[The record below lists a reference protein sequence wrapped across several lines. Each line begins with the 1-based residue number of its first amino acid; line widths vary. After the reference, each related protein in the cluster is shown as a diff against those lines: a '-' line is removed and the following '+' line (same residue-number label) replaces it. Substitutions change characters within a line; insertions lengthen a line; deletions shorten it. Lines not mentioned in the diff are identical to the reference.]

1 MDFKEKLKARAE
13 KEGISLTPKQL
24 GQFELFYKM
33 LIETNKSMNLTAIT
47 DEDEVIEKH
56 FIDSLSCRRVVDM
69 SQIRTCIDVG
79 TGAGFPGIPL
89 KIAFPEVEVVLLDSL
104 NKRVKFLNE
113 VIGQLGLSKITA
125 VHGRAE
131 DFARQKDYREQF
143 DLVVSRAVAN
153 LSSLSEYCLP
163 YVKVGGRFVSY
174 KSGKLNEEL
183 AAAQKAIH
191 VLGGEAKEPVYFQ
204 LTGTE
209 DERSFVC
216 IEKGKATPKKYPRKA
231 GTPAKEPIQ

>member
-79 TGAGFPGIPL
+79 TGAGFPGI
-89 KIAFPEVEVVLLDSL
+89 KEA
-104 NKRVKFLNE
+104 
-113 VIGQLGLSKITA
+113 LGLEGLEA
-125 VHGRAE
+125 LHGRAE
-131 DFARQKDYREQF
+131 DLARDKSLRAAF
-143 DLVVSRAVAN
+143 DLCVSRAVAN
-153 LSSLSEYCLP
+153 LSVLSEYCVP
-163 YVKVGGRFVSY
+163 FVRTNGYFVSY
-174 KSGKLNEEL
+174 KGKKGLEEISN
-183 AAAQKAIH
+183 AQNCMN
-191 VLGGEAKEPVYFQ
+191 VLGCKIEKVDDFRLE
-204 LTGTE
+204 E
-209 DERSFVC
+209 DEAERLLIRIKKC
-216 IEKGKATPKKYPRKA
+216 KGTPKLYPRKA
-231 GTPAKEPIQ
+231 GTPSKNPL

>member
-89 KIAFPEVEVVLLDSL
+89 KIAFPHLKVVLLDSL
-104 NKRVKFLNE
+104 QKRIRFLDT
-113 VIGQLGLSKITA
+113 VIEELGLEDVETL
-125 VHGRAE
+125 HGRA
-131 DFARQKDYREQF
+131 AF
-143 DLVVSRAVAN
+143 DLCVSRAVAN
-153 LSSLSEYCLP
+153 LSVLSEYCVP
-163 YVKVGGRFVSY
+163 FVRTNGYFVSY
-174 KSGKLNEEL
+174 KGKKGLEEISN
-183 AAAQKAIH
+183 AQNCMN
-191 VLGGEAKEPVYFQ
+191 VLGCKIEKVDDFRLE
-204 LTGTE
+204 E
-209 DERSFVC
+209 DEAERLLIRIKKC
-216 IEKGKATPKKYPRKA
+216 KGTPKLYPRKA
-231 GTPAKEPIQ
+231 GTPSKNPL

>member
-89 KIAFPEVEVVLLDSL
+89 KIAFPEIEITLVDSL
-104 NKRVKFLNE
+104 NKRIHFIEE
-113 VIGQLGLSKITA
+113 VIEELGLTSIYA
-125 VHGRAE
+125 VHARAE
-131 DFARQKDYREQF
+131 ELARNSEYREKF
-143 DLVVSRAVAN
+143 DLCVSRAVAN
-153 LSSLSEYCLP
+153 LSTLEEYCLP
-163 YVKVGGRFVSY
+163 FVHIGGKFISY
-174 KSGKLNEEL
+174 KSGEIEEEVKESK
-183 AAAQKAIH
+183 KACFL
-191 VLGGEAKEPVYFQ
+191 LGGKLKEVYKFD
-204 LTGTE
+204 LE
-209 DERSFVC
+209 ESKRSFVVV
-216 IEKGKATPKKYPRKA
+216 EKVKTTPKTYPRKA
-231 GTPAKEPIQ
+231 GTPSKMPLK